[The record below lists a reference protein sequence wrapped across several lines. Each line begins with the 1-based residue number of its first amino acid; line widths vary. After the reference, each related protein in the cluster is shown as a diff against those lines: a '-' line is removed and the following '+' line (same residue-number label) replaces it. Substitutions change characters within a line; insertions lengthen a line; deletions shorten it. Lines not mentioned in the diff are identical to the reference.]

1 MIDIVSAEQG
11 LDLGVA
17 NAVTPRAGNILS
29 TQLGSLEYLPGFG
42 IDIAYFLSEE
52 FKFQNASFR
61 AYCVRALANQGVNVA
76 SVVTVVESLMQQ
88 MTFNV
93 TPNETSTAMVAR

>member
-11 LDLGVA
+11 LDLGVN
-17 NAVTPRAGNILS
+17 NAETPRAGNILS
-29 TQLGSLEYLPGFG
+29 TQLGSLEYLPEFG
-42 IDIAYFLSEE
+42 IDIAYFLSED
-52 FKFQNASFR
+52 FKFQNASFQ

-76 SVVTVVESLMQQ
+76 SVVPEVQALMQKL
-88 MTFNV
+88 TFNV